1 MNKKRFDE
9 LLERNG
15 IDSYVTLLRKMS
27 KYINIDH
34 PVDNYEWAD
43 KNKANFSK
51 MIKGDR
57 SFPQDYIIAL
67 ENVLRTSIAYLF
79 DGEESIAVS
88 NYRNSGI
95 RYAVSV
101 GTRLAYEELEKE
113 TTRNG
118 ESVLFNSDEYNK
130 MLVDYIIE
138 YQSIQGVIFLYEKYG
153 LYFNA
158 INNMFDLSEKYH
170 FYVSNY
176 ETAPYL
182 IADLICKNN
191 EGELFKDIF
200 NGFQLLNCYIDD
212 RCVLLKDEFLDII
225 LKSKNVVQALQE
237 AYRIKF
243 TEVNRGLWIS
253 EEDIQEGLFAN
264 PILQKLLER
273 AIEEKVFA
281 IAKNILD
288 YAQQFN
294 LQQIEFLK
302 GNNLIKEKDVRFD
315 EIGNILVYHTK
326 KGNMINYDKPIDPNL
341 PQEIKLGLKNLQQ
354 QAEEIKYIPEI
365 IKNGGTVLKA
375 RIVDGVV
382 LKKSSQNKIE
392 YEMLRYME
400 EKEFSM
406 VPRYLGMEEGID
418 KFSYIEGKV
427 SEYPRTMDISK
438 VLQVVRFLR
447 RFHELSQEKLGY
459 GKTYIHGDLNTKH
472 LVFNDGKLTGAID
485 WESCYIGNVEDELI
499 DLIFEWTDISSYIR
513 RNEQVYETIKNILET
528 YRADDEI
535 LKDFADKMK
544 IRINNRI
551 ENLSKDIPNYE
562 YMYETLHHALTFVAL
577 YREKLNDIRRKKQ

>member
-27 KYINIDH
+27 KYINTDNC
-34 PVDNYEWAD
+34 VDKYKWAE

-51 MIKGDR
+51 MINGER

-79 DGEESIAVS
+79 GGEESMSVS

-130 MLVDYIIE
+130 MLADYIIE

-153 LYFNA
+153 LSFNM
-158 INNMFDLSEKYH
+158 INNMFNLNENHY

-191 EGELFKDIF
+191 EGELFKNIF
-200 NGFQLLNCYIDD
+200 NGFQLLTFYIDD
-212 RCVLLKDEFLDII
+212 RCVLLKDKFLDAI
-225 LKSKNVVQALQE
+225 LKSENVVKALQE

-243 TEVNRGLWIS
+243 TEVNRGLWIPD
-253 EEDIQEGLFAN
+253 EDVQEGLFAN

-273 AIEEKVFA
+273 AIEEKLFD
-281 IAKNILD
+281 IAKNILH

-294 LQQIEFLK
+294 SQQIEYLK
-302 GNNLIKEKDVRFD
+302 ENKIIKEKDVRFD
-315 EIGNILVYHTK
+315 EIGNIVIGHTK
-326 KGNMINYDKPIDPNL
+326 KGNMINYGKPIDPTM
-341 PQEIKLGLKNLQQ
+341 PKEIILGLKKLQQ
-354 QAEEIKYIPEI
+354 QIEEIKYIPEVLE
-365 IKNGGTVLKA
+365 NGLLALKA
-375 RIVDGVV
+375 RIVDGKV
-382 LKKSSQNKIE
+382 LKKSSQNKVE
-392 YEMLRYME
+392 YEMMQFMQE
-400 EKEFSM
+400 NKFAM
-406 VPRYLGMEEGID
+406 VPKYLGTEGDID
-418 KFSYIEGKV
+418 IFSYIDGKV
-427 SEYPRTMDISK
+427 SEYPRAIGADALIE
-438 VLQVVRFLR
+438 VVKFLKE
-447 RFHELSQEKLGY
+447 FHRISQEKLGY
-459 GKTYIHGDLNTKH
+459 GKTYVHGDLNTKH
-472 LVFNDGKLTGAID
+472 LVFNDGKLVGVID

-513 RNEQVYETIKNILET
+513 SNEQVYETIKNILEI
-528 YRADDEI
+528 YQADDELI
-535 LKDFADKMK
+535 ASFSDKMK
-544 IRINNRI
+544 NRINNRI
-551 ENLSKDIPNYE
+551 KNLSKDIPNYE
-562 YMYETLHHALTFVAL
+562 YMYETLHHALTFVEL
-577 YREKLNDIRRKKQ
+577 YKEKLDSM